1 MLEKFKKFMVG
12 RYGVDQLS
20 NGLNF
25 IFLLFVIIGLLSKKS
40 FFLVLALVPMIYNY
54 YRMFSKNFSKRYNEN
69 RIYTNFM
76 APYYNWLEKITK
88 KLQKYQNRDRKNY
101 KYFTCKSCKQEL
113 RIPKGKGKVTITCP
127 RCKHS
132 FDGRS

>member
-1 MLEKFKKFMVG
+1 MFEKFRKFMVG

-20 NGLNF
+20 NGLN
-25 IFLLFVIIGLLSKKS
+25 LLFMLMVIVGLLSDNKM
-40 FFLVLALVPMIYNY
+40 FLYLALIPMIYNY
-54 YRMFSKNFSKRYNEN
+54 YRIFSKNFSKRYNEN

-76 APYYNWLEKITK
+76 APYYNFIDKIK
-88 KLQKYQNRDRKNY
+88 NKIQKQQKRDYKNY

>member
-40 FFLVLALVPMIYNY
+40 FFLVLALIPMIYNY

-69 RIYTNFM
+69 RIYTNIM